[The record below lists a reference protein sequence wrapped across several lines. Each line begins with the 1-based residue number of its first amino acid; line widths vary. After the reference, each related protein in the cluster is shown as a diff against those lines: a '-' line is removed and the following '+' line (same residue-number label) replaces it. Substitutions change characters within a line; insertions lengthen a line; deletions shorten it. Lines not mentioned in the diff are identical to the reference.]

1 MNSAKE
7 TVPSP
12 APAISGRYQRPD
24 YRLYVLALLTLA
36 YVFNFVDR
44 QIISILQEPIK
55 QEFALSDTQLGVLN
69 GFVFAI
75 FYVGFGIP
83 IARWADVGKRKN
95 IIALAIS
102 LWSLMTAL
110 CGMAQSYLQLL
121 AARIGVGIGEAG
133 CSPPAHSM
141 ISDIFPQKFRATA
154 MATYSLGINIGI
166 LVGLLLGGW
175 LNELYGWRVALFA
188 VAAPGILIAL
198 LIKFT
203 VDEPTRLSIKQENAA
218 QETVPF
224 LQVVAHFWQQ
234 RTVRWLAIG
243 AGLSSFVGYG
253 LANWLP
259 SFLVRLHGM
268 GTGEIGSWLA
278 MIAGVG
284 GALGTFAGGYLADR
298 LSEKNVRW
306 ALWVPMGIL
315 LACVPLLSLTLLLDA
330 KLSALLVY
338 IIPGSIM
345 TGYIGPAIAVTHNL
359 ADSRMRAM
367 GSALLFLV
375 INIVGLGLGPVYV
388 GLVSDWLG
396 ASMGAEG
403 LRYAMLSAVVL
414 GGVLAAFCFYRASCF
429 YSRELGQMRL
439 GD

>member
-1 MNSAKE
+1 MQAQQPLPTPYEKPN
-7 TVPSP
+7 
-12 APAISGRYQRPD
+12 

-55 QEFALSDTQLGVLN
+55 LEFGLTDTQLGVLN

-83 IARWADVGKRKN
+83 IARWADRGKRKN
-95 IIALAIS
+95 IIAIAIS
-102 LWSLMTAL
+102 LWSVMTAL
-110 CGMAQSYLQLL
+110 CGMAQSYVQLL

-141 ISDIFPQKFRATA
+141 ISDIFPKKFRATA

-175 LNELYGWRVALFA
+175 LNELYGWRVALWA
-188 VAAPGILIAL
+188 VAVPGIIIGL

-203 VDEPTRLSIKQENAA
+203 VAEPPRATTLSGEQ
-218 QETVPF
+218 TLLF
-224 LQVVAHFWQQ
+224 MQVVAHFWAQ
-234 RTVRWLAIG
+234 RTLRWMAIG

-253 LANWLP
+253 LANWMP
-259 SFLVRLHGM
+259 SFLARSHAM

-278 MIAGVG
+278 LIAGVG
-284 GALGTFAGGYLADR
+284 GAIGTFAGGYFADK
-298 LSEKNVRW
+298 LSHRDVRW
-306 ALWVPMGIL
+306 ALWVPMAIL
-315 LACVPLLSLTLLLDA
+315 LICVPMLSLTLLIDT
-330 KLSALLVY
+330 KLSAMIVY

-345 TGYIGPAIAVTHNL
+345 TGYMGPAIAVTHNL
-359 ADSRMRAM
+359 SDSRMRAM

-375 INIVGLGLGPVYV
+375 INIVGLGFGPLFV
-388 GLVSDWLG
+388 GVVSDWLG
-396 ASMGAEG
+396 ASMGSEG
-403 LRYAMLSAVVL
+403 LRYAILSAVVL
-414 GGVLAAFCFYRASCF
+414 GGVLAAGCFYRASGF
-429 YSRELGQMRL
+429 YTQELKAL
-439 GD
+439 NVELK

>member
-1 MNSAKE
+1 MNQA
-7 TVPSP
+7 PSELQTEP
-12 APAISGRYQRPD
+12 VQRTDRYERPG
-24 YRLYVLALLTLA
+24 YRFYVLGLLTLA

-55 QEFALSDTQLGVLN
+55 LEFSLSDTQLGVLN

-83 IARWADVGKRKN
+83 IARWADVGKRKT

-102 LWSLMTAL
+102 VWSAMTAL
-110 CGMAQSYLQLL
+110 CGVAQNYLQLL
-121 AARIGVGIGEAG
+121 AARIGVGVGEAG

-154 MATYSLGINIGI
+154 MATYSLGINVGI
-166 LVGLLLGGW
+166 LFGLLLGGW

-188 VAAPGILIAL
+188 VAAPGLLIGL

-203 VDEPTRLSIKQENAA
+203 VDEPPRVTNVTQEVAPA
-218 QETVPF
+218 SPAF
-224 LQVVAHFWQQ
+224 SQVIVHFWQL
-234 RTVRWLAIG
+234 RTVRWLALG

-259 SFLVRLHGM
+259 SFLVRIHSM

-284 GALGTFAGGYLADR
+284 GALGTFAGGYFADK
-298 LSEKNVRW
+298 LSARDARW
-306 ALWVPMGIL
+306 ALWVPMAIL
-315 LACVPLLSLTLLLDA
+315 IICVPLLTVTLLADD

-375 INIVGLGLGPVYV
+375 INIVGLGLGPVFV
-388 GLVSDWLG
+388 GLVSDALG
-396 ASMGAEG
+396 ASHGADG
-403 LRYAMLSAVVL
+403 LRYAMLSAVLL
-414 GGVLAAFCFYRASCF
+414 GGVLAALCFYRASRS
-429 YSRELGQMRL
+429 YRAELAAMG
-439 GD
+439 